1 MGKIIIGGSAAPNL
15 IQSEPQVEQLPVE
28 ITIKEIEKIVEVP
41 VEKIVTETVYVDNPI
56 EVHKEVFVD
65 RVVEK
70 PVEVIKE
77 VERIVEVPVE
87 VIKEVPVEVIVEKI
101 VYQPVEVQVEKE
113 IKVIKKIVPKW
124 AIMVAAIELAIIIL
138 LIISRS

>member
-1 MGKIIIGGSAAPNL
+1 MGRIIIGGSAAPKL
-15 IQSEPQVEQLPVE
+15 IESEPQVEQLPVE

-41 VEKIVTETVYVDNPI
+41 VEKIVTETLYVDKPV
-56 EVHKEVFVD
+56 EVIKEVQKIIYVD
-65 RVVEK
+65 A

-101 VYQPVEVQVEKE
+101 VSVPVEVIREVEVQV
-113 IKVIKKIVPKW
+113 IKTVVPKW
-124 AIMVAAIELAIIIL
+124 AMMIAAVEFAIIIL